1 MGSGK
6 SRSWLVRSLEAT
18 RVYDWGKGSLGEKH
32 VDEAV
37 GGNTKGVLVVSKEH
51 PLQKEHYISTTEP
64 VDVSSSLPS
73 DTQIRVRRAYE
84 LSSIGVEMGY

>member
-32 VDEAV
+32 VHEAV
-37 GGNTKGVLVVSKEH
+37 GGNTKGVSVISKEH
-51 PLQKEHYISTTEP
+51 PLQKEQSISTTGP
-64 VDVSSSLPS
+64 VDVSSSLSS
-73 DTQIRVRRAYE
+73 DTQILVR
-84 LSSIGVEMGY
+84 